1 MRKGEGEGLGE
12 GVRGEGGRREGKGRE
27 GNRIEKGR
35 GLRIGRRRKERG

>member
-35 GLRIGRRRKERG
+35 GRRIGRRRKERG

>member
-1 MRKGEGEGLGE
+1 MRKGEDEGLGE

-35 GLRIGRRRKERG
+35 GRRIGRRRKERG